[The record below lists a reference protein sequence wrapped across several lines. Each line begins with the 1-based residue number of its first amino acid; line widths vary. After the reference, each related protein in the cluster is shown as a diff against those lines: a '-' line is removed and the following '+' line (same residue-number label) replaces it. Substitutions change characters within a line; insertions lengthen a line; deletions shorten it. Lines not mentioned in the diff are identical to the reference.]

1 MLRGSMGARPG
12 VLGVILT
19 LLPSLVG
26 LAGAGATLSV
36 SGEAAAQ
43 SVDVR
48 PWLGIAM
55 EADAAAAGVRVG
67 HVVRGSP
74 AEKAGLREG
83 DHILRVAAMAV
94 SRGAEVVRAVGS
106 HAVGDPVE
114 IAFVRDGKEQRAT
127 ALLAAF
133 PSQDDVLRMDLIG
146 ASAPAWR
153 DLDVVSGSSPTTLA
167 SLRGHVVLLDF
178 WATWCAPCVAKL
190 DQVEHLRE
198 QFKGD
203 KPLVVVGANL
213 DAEIDRARDFLK
225 RRPLPWHHAY
235 LGDWSSTEVP
245 RRFAISSVPAYVL
258 IGPNGRILAH
268 EYSLEVIE
276 AKLKD
281 LHDNQHAAV
290 LPSQ

>member
-1 MLRGSMGARPG
+1 MGARPG
-12 VLGVILT
+12 VLGAILT

-26 LAGAGATLSV
+26 VAGAGATLSV
-36 SGEAAAQ
+36 SGDAAAQ

-83 DHILRVAAMAV
+83 DHILRVAATAV

-133 PSQDDVLRMDLIG
+133 PSQDDVMRMDLIG

-153 DLDVVSGSSPTTLA
+153 DLDVVSGSSPTALA

-178 WATWCAPCVAKL
+178 WATWCAPCRVSIPKLGALQARYGAQGLKVVGISTEDAQSVAL
-190 DQVEHLRE
+190 FAERMSVPYAIAV
-198 QFKGD
+198 D
-203 KPLVVVGANL
+203 KNAETTRSYGVVSMPTLVVIDKRGVVRDVAVGYDPSGDARL
-213 DAEIDRARDFLK
+213 DATIRALV
-225 RRPLPWHHAY
+225 A
-235 LGDWSSTEVP
+235 
-245 RRFAISSVPAYVL
+245 
-258 IGPNGRILAH
+258 
-268 EYSLEVIE
+268 E
-276 AKLKD
+276 AG
-281 LHDNQHAAV
+281 N
-290 LPSQ
+290 